1 MNHQLELIKKLKDLF
16 TMSVKMCK
24 NKKNNK
30 NLAIKLHPNIK
41 HPGNKRARKQKPSK
55 IKLLFKNDGPGA
67 IPSPTNR

>member
-1 MNHQLELIKKLKDLF
+1 MH
-16 TMSVKMCK
+16 K
-24 NKKNNK
+24 NKTNNK
-30 NLAIKLHPNIK
+30 NLAKKLHPNIK